1 MALETWYR
9 TVSPREEVRKGRSFN
24 PDEFAIALEQVVA
37 GTAPADYQNPEQ
49 FFSRTCFTR
58 ALCEN
63 AGIILRRLAG
73 ETANS
78 APVLTLVTQFGG
90 GKTHTLT
97 ALYHL
102 ARNGKQA
109 ADYPGVAS
117 LLRDARL
124 PAVPEAKVAV
134 FVGNA
139 WDPQEGR
146 ETPWIDIAR
155 QLAGDEGVLALGPA
169 AKEDPPGTDTLNRV
183 IALAGKPVLLLFD
196 EVLNGLT
203 RHKWL
208 AEPFHA
214 FLHNIVRGFVGTT
227 NRAAV
232 ISLPRSQTEM
242 TDWDVEWQDKI
253 LKVVGAVAKPV
264 IVNDEGEISEV
275 VRRRLFEDLGDER
288 VRRRV
293 AKAFA
298 DWCYDRRAQLPP
310 EYMAVDAAATEA
322 KARELLQSRFEACY
336 PFHPGTLSVFQRKW
350 MTLPQYQQ
358 TRGTLAMLAQ
368 WISWAYRDAFTQA
381 RHEPLITLG
390 SAPLAV
396 PEFRSVVLQQLGEP
410 RLMAA
415 IEADVAGAQ
424 SHARALDVDTKGPL
438 KDIHQRVGTAMFF
451 ESSGGQLDKLAHLPE
466 LRFDLGEPEVDT
478 TSVDN
483 AALALEARA
492 YYVRK
497 VGADGFR
504 VYHKPTLKKVVNDR
518 RASLD
523 YETET
528 KKQTRKIIEEEFKK
542 GQAIPTEFFRG
553 NDVSNSPKLTLEVVD
568 PAIEWDESLRLREQF
583 SDWTKSNGK
592 TDRLFPGALIW
603 CLKKPGRELRDKVE
617 AWLAWRRVQKEVEDG
632 TLGADF
638 EQSELSEVK
647 TELKEAETDAREE
660 VWASY
665 RFIALGDS
673 QEKSGIRVIDLGAGH
688 SGHGETLCG
697 RVLGAL
703 KSNALLNE
711 SPGAGYLDRRWPPA
725 FKETGAWPL
734 ISLRQA
740 FLTGALDRV
749 LDPDTYLRSKIPE
762 FVERGDFGLASG
774 QKPDGTYE
782 HVWYK
787 ELLPTDE
794 VTFDAD
800 VYLLKKAKALELKSG
815 PKPTLGPEPKPLPE
829 PEPQP
834 EPPTKSVTVGEP
846 TPIPQMKQL
855 HLFGDVPPETWNR
868 LGTKLIP
875 KLRSAQ
881 NLKVGVEFTVTL
893 PADTSKNLI
902 SEINQILDDLGLRD
916 KVRIDLS

>member
-1 MALETWYR
+1 MALEPWYK
-9 TVSPREEVRKGRSFN
+9 TVTPRDEVRKGRSFN

-37 GTAPADYQNPEQ
+37 GTAPPDYQNPEQ

-63 AGIILRRLAG
+63 AGIILRRLSG

-102 ARNGKQA
+102 ARAGKQA

-117 LLRDARL
+117 LLKDAHL
-124 PAVPEAKVAV
+124 SAIPEAKVAV

-155 QLAGDEGVLALGPA
+155 QLAGDAGVDALGPA
-169 AKEDPPGTDTLNRV
+169 AKQDPPGTDTLNRV

-208 AEPFHA
+208 AEPFYA
-214 FLHNIVRGFVGTT
+214 FLHNIMRGFVSTT

-242 TDWDVEWQDKI
+242 TDWDVEWQEKI
-253 LKVVGAVAKPV
+253 LHVVGAVAKAV
-264 IVNDEGEISEV
+264 IVNDEAEISEV

-310 EYMAVDAAATEA
+310 EYMTVDAAGSETR
-322 KARELLQSRFEACY
+322 ARELLQSRFEACY
-336 PFHPGTLSVFQRKW
+336 PFHPATLSVFQRKW

-368 WISWAYRDAFTQA
+368 WISWAYRDGFTQA
-381 RHEPLITLG
+381 RHEPLIALG
-390 SAPLAV
+390 SAPLAA
-396 PEFRSVVLQQLGEP
+396 PDFRSVVLQQLGEP

-466 LRFDLGEPEVDT
+466 LRFDLCEPDVDT

-492 YYVRK
+492 YYIRK

-523 YETET
+523 YEADT
-528 KKQTRKIIEEEFKK
+528 KKAIKKLIEEEFKK
-542 GQAIPTEFFRG
+542 GQSVSIEFFRG

-568 PAIEWDESLRLREQF
+568 PTIEWDESMRLRDQIA
-583 SDWTKSNGK
+583 DWTKSNGK
-592 TDRLFPGALIW
+592 SDRLYPGALIW

-617 AWLAWRRVQKEVEDG
+617 AWLAWRRVQKEVEEG

-638 EQSELSEVK
+638 EQSELADVK
-647 TELKEAETDAREE
+647 AELKEAEVDAREE

-665 RFIALGDS
+665 RFIALADS
-673 QEKSGIRVIDLGAGH
+673 QDKSSIRVIDLGAGH

-697 RVLGAL
+697 RILGAL

-711 SPGAGYLDRRWPPA
+711 SPGAGYLDRKWPPA
-725 FKETGAWPL
+725 FKESQAWPL

-749 LDPDTYLRSKIPE
+749 LDPDAYLRAKIPQ
-762 FVERGDFGLASG
+762 FVEHGDFGLASG
-774 QKPDGTYE
+774 QQPAGTYE
-782 HVWYK
+782 RVWYK
-787 ELLPTDE
+787 EPLSPDE

-800 VYLLKKAKALELKSG
+800 VFLLKKAKAQELSA
-815 PKPTLGPEPKPLPE
+815 P
-829 PEPQP
+829 P
-834 EPPTKSVTVGEP
+834 EPPTKEEPPEKVQPTEKVVPPGEAP
-846 TPIPQMKQL
+846 GKMAPPLPQVCRL
-855 HLFGDVPPETWNR
+855 HLFGDIPPEIWNR

-875 KLRSAQ
+875 KLRSGQ
-881 NLKVGVEFTVTL
+881 NLKAEVGFTVTVS
-893 PADTSKNLI
+893 ADASKALVAD
-902 SEINQILDDLGLRD
+902 INQILQDLDLAA
-916 KVRIDLS
+916 KVTVDIT